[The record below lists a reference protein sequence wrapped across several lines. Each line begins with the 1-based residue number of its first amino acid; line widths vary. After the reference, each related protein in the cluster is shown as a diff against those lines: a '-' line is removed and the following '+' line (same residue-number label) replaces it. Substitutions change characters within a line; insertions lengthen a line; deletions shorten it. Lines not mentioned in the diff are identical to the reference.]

1 MLDTTGLIVDAVY
14 MTVPASVWRYLQEHR
29 NPRTVDGEYK
39 TIRRYTQE
47 KDRKRALANICR
59 QYWFRARGKGRTN
72 RFTWEP
78 YHQYLTMPLVGQLVQ
93 CLVNK
98 FRYRSSK
105 QFALPFP
112 QFEILD
118 EDYGVWEMQ
127 ALRGAAE
134 MLQMEKEM
142 SGAA

>member
-1 MLDTTGLIVDAVY
+1 MQERIDRYNQGVGPRPRGLPPPQRFLSSQFEFPHMLDTTGLIVDAAYV
-14 MTVPASVWRYLQEHR
+14 TVPASVWRYLQEHR

-93 CLVNK
+93 FLVNE
-98 FRYRSSK
+98 FGCRSSK
-105 QFALPFP
+105 
-112 QFEILD
+112 
-118 EDYGVWEMQ
+118 
-127 ALRGAAE
+127 
-134 MLQMEKEM
+134 
-142 SGAA
+142 